1 MKNIALNADFSERCV
16 VDSLALPSEFV
27 NDDETP
33 WDVNLMSVAATF
45 C

>member
-1 MKNIALNADFSERCV
+1 MTKPTIAA
-16 VDSLALPSEFV
+16 AAPEFV